1 MWSWE
6 MNDYLI
12 ATYITVI
19 TIVMFMFL
27 AMVHERD
34 AKTDCIEATSK
45 QCYTVDEIY
54 KLCGV
59 EK

>member
-12 ATYITVI
+12 ATCTVI

-27 AMVHERD
+27 AMVHEQD
-34 AKTDCIEATSK
+34 AKTDCIKSTSK

>member
-1 MWSWE
+1 
-6 MNDYLI
+6 MNEYMFALGALVLI
-12 ATYITVI
+12 F
-19 TIVMFMFL
+19 MFMFVGI
-27 AMVHERD
+27 MHEKD
-34 AKTDCIEATSK
+34 VTADCIKSSSK